1 MSARSAEHPILP
13 LFIERW
19 SPRAFDARQIDDAT
33 LLSVFEAA
41 RWSPSAFN
49 YQPWRFAYAKNGDAN
64 WDAFLG
70 ALVPF
75 NQSWAGSASALIYI
89 ISDTI
94 MEAYGERKPSH
105 SHSFDAG
112 AAWMALALQ
121 AHSMGLITHGMTG
134 VDFEAAAKVVNLPEG
149 FRVEAAIAL
158 GYPGDA
164 AELPEQM
171 REREV
176 PSGRKPLS
184 EIMFSGPL
192 PSA

>member
-1 MSARSAEHPILP
+1 MTARAADHPILP
-13 LFIERW
+13 LILDRW
-19 SPRAFDARQIDDAT
+19 SPRAFSPKPIDNET
-33 LLSVFEAA
+33 LMSVFEAA
-41 RWSPSAFN
+41 RWSPSSFN

-64 WDAFLG
+64 WEAFLS
-70 ALVPF
+70 ALIPF
-75 NQSWAGSASALIYI
+75 NQSWAGNASALIYI
-89 ISDTI
+89 ISDTV

-134 VDFEAAAKVVNLPEG
+134 VDFEAAAKAVNLPEG

-158 GYPGDA
+158 GYQGDA
-164 AELPEQM
+164 ALLPEQM

-184 EIMFSGPL
+184 ETLFCGPL
-192 PSA
+192 PA